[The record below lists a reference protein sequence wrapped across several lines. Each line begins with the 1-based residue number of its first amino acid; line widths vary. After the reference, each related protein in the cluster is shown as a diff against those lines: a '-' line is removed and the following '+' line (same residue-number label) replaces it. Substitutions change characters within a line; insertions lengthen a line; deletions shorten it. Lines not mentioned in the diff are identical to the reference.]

1 MSHAE
6 FRAPIRESRRSTNG
20 KNPTSEAGCHV
31 DGVPF
36 ARESLDLGHQSQRM
50 DRRDTRLG
58 GDQVMLWVLEQDS
71 DAAEARA
78 VTVESSVSIVPV
90 IAMPTEFRG

>member
-1 MSHAE
+1 
-6 FRAPIRESRRSTNG
+6 
-20 KNPTSEAGCHV
+20 
-31 DGVPF
+31 
-36 ARESLDLGHQSQRM
+36 
-50 DRRDTRLG
+50 
-58 GDQVMLWVLEQDS
+58 MLWVLEQDS